1 MTIPLQITASDLELT
16 ESIEETIREKTQK
29 LSFFHDRILRCRVRI
44 EAPHR
49 HHHKGIL
56 FYVHIDLSIPG
67 GELVVNRVSHADLSA
82 AIRLA
87 FDRAIRRLEDYTGRR
102 RTHGMHHSVSPLQNS
117 EPDLLG
123 DSE

>member
-1 MTIPLQITASDLELT
+1 MTIPLQIAASDLELT

-29 LSFFHDRILRCRVRI
+29 LSFFYDRILRCRVRI

-56 FYVHIDLSIPG
+56 YNIHIDLTIPG
-67 GELVVNRVSHADLSA
+67 GELVVNRISHEELSA

-87 FDRAIRRLEDYTGRR
+87 FDRAVRRLEDYTGRR
-102 RTHGMHHSVSPLQNS
+102 R
-117 EPDLLG
+117 ELG
-123 DSE
+123 KQSGEHPFPESI

>member
-29 LSFFHDRILRCRVRI
+29 LSFFYDRILRCRVRI

-56 FYVHIDLSIPG
+56 YYVHIDLVIPG
-67 GELVVNRVSHADLSA
+67 GELVVNRVSHEDLYA

-87 FDRAIRRLEDYTGRR
+87 CDRAIRRLEDYTDRR
-102 RTHGMHHSVSPLQNS
+102 RAHGTRLSERPLQ
-117 EPDLLG
+117 EIAP
-123 DSE
+123 

>member
-29 LSFFHDRILRCRVRI
+29 LSFFYDRILRCRVRI

-56 FYVHIDLSIPG
+56 YYVHIDLVIPG
-67 GELVVNRVSHADLSA
+67 GELVVNGVSHEDLYA

-87 FDRAIRRLEDYTGRR
+87 FDRAIRRLEDYTDRR
-102 RTHGMHHSVSPLQNS
+102 RAHETRLSERPLQ
-117 EPDLLG
+117 EIAP
-123 DSE
+123 

>member
-1 MTIPLQITASDLELT
+1 MTIPLQITASDVKLS

-29 LSFFHDRILRCRVRI
+29 LSFFYDRILRCRVRI

-56 FYVHIDLSIPG
+56 YNVHIDLTIPG
-67 GELVVNRVSHADLSA
+67 SELVVNRVSHEDLVA

-87 FDRAIRRLEDYTGRR
+87 FDRAVRRLEDFTSRR
-102 RTHGMHHSVSPLQNS
+102 RAYGKHHNERPKI
-117 EPDLLG
+117 EAI
-123 DSE
+123 